1 MILCIL
7 LEFNFP
13 MNSGFE
19 AGQIW
24 LGSGSGFNC
33 KTAPNPPL
41 NFQNGFG
48 FHEGYENS
56 NR

>member
-24 LGSGSGFNC
+24 LGSGSGCNC

-56 NR
+56 DR